1 MTDSVIRAA
10 ATKFSLIAENVSR
23 NLKIIVSYEASR
35 SDSKSDTQKKKKN
48 TTTKHKKRIDRSPQR
63 PQESKAADVDGLKA
77 TESPS

>member
-1 MTDSVIRAA
+1 MKRVAQIQRA
-10 ATKFSLIAENVSR
+10 TH
-23 NLKIIVSYEASR
+23 
-35 SDSKSDTQKKKKN
+35 KKKN

>member
-35 SDSKSDTQKKKKN
+35 SDSKSDTKKKKN